1 MTGPNNLIIRA
12 CFPSQVFVDNL
23 NVASGFLDRER
34 AWHAYLDIWRPYF
47 MYHAQFSHFITH
59 LWFVRNHYEFKVVNP
74 ENIKLFQMCFEN
86 KQLLELHCCRERN
99 SIISSAILLARKW
112 LYLHNCMLLFL
123 SSCFVLSSVRV
134 TIYENTLF
142 RFSSR
147 IWHEYQSFLYP
158 SQSDTSLFTF

>member
-1 MTGPNNLIIRA
+1 MGRRNPPPEESRLGCEKVTFISSFKLWSPWQWLDPMICGNLIIRA
-12 CFPSQVFVDNL
+12 WFPSQVFVVNL

-123 SSCFVLSSVRV
+123 SSCF
-134 TIYENTLF
+134 E
-142 RFSSR
+142 
-147 IWHEYQSFLYP
+147 
-158 SQSDTSLFTF
+158 